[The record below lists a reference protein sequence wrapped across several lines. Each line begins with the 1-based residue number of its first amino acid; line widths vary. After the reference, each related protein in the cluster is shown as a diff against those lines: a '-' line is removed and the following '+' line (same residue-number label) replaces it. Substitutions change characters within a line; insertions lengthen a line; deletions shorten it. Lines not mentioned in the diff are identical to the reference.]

1 MRNGLGDWMTSVTV
15 AYITSYDGV
24 IASNGNRFGDGT
36 WYWYD
41 SFAYAH
47 DSAQVP
53 GVGSGL
59 FLFDNAKASRNTQV
73 LLSAEKPYTSDSGW
87 SASFAYTYSRAKERL
102 QYNGDYQLDYAFPYY
117 SPYVLASRI
126 PTHRLVALGS
136 YDAPWGIN
144 LGAKMVVETP
154 KPLTAFDGIGTDPP
168 NGLNYNFLKVS
179 QHPDDTI
186 GFFTLDLQVT
196 KTFEFFSDSSVQ
208 IRVDLLNATNR
219 KNYATLFDG
228 FPGKP
233 FYFTDGDLQGVP
245 RTVRLSF
252 NVGF

>member
-1 MRNGLGDWMTSVTV
+1 M
-15 AYITSYDGV
+15 
-24 IASNGNRFGDGT
+24 
-36 WYWYD
+36 
-41 SFAYAH
+41 
-47 DSAQVP
+47 
-53 GVGSGL
+53 
-59 FLFDNAKASRNTQV
+59 
-73 LLSAEKPYTSDSGW
+73 
-87 SASFAYTYSRAKERL
+87 
-102 QYNGDYQLDYAFPYY
+102 
-117 SPYVLASRI
+117 
-126 PTHRLVALGS
+126 ALGS

-196 KTFEFFSDSSVQ
+196 KTFEFFSDSAVQ
-208 IRVDLLNATNR
+208 IRVDVLNATNR

-233 FYFTDGDLQGVP
+233 FYFKDGDLQGVP

>member
-1 MRNGLGDWMTSVTV
+1 MRNALGAWMTSATV

-24 IASNGNRFGDGT
+24 IASSGNRFGDGT

-41 SFAYAH
+41 SFAYAV

-59 FLFDNAKASRNTQV
+59 FLFDNAKASRTTQV
-73 LLSAEKPYTSDSGW
+73 LLSADKPYTSDSGW
-87 SASFAYTYSRAKERL
+87 SASFAYTYSRAKERM
-102 QYNGDYQLDYAFPYY
+102 QYNGDYQFDYAFPYY
-117 SPYVLASRI
+117 SPYVLSRFV
-126 PTHRLVALGS
+126 PKHRLVALGS
-136 YDAPWGIN
+136 YDAPWGFN
-144 LGAKMVVETP
+144 LGAKIVVETP

-196 KTFEFFSDSSVQ
+196 KTFEFFGESQVQ
-208 IRVDLLNATNR
+208 IRADLLNATNR